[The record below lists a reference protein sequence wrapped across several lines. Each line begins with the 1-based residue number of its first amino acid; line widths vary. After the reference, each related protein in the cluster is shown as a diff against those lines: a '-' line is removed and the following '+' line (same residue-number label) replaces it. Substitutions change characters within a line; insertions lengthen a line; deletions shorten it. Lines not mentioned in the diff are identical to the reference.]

1 MQTELRK
8 HQHTL
13 ITYGTGTILFGLW
26 SLAKSVV
33 YLVIDRSENS
43 LYFIIDQLVEPDD
56 KKSAFL
62 IAIAAVSI
70 VFLID
75 MIFRWVAGSSAR
87 KIGTGM
93 KIKPG
98 FVIASLYIV
107 AVDGF
112 EFVSGIQ
119 NIIAGEF
126 MQLDKLLTLLVDITS
141 FIIVLQMIYAAFMV
155 GKLSKAIELE
165 GAAAA
170 GSGK

>member
-33 YLVIDRSENS
+33 YLVIDRSEES
-43 LYFIIDQLVEPDD
+43 LSYMIEQLAPSEERGLMFV
-56 KKSAFL
+56 L
-62 IAIAAVSI
+62 AISLVSS
-70 VFLID
+70 VFLVD
-75 MIFRWVAGSSAR
+75 MIFRWAAGRSAQ

-119 NIIAGEF
+119 SILAGEF
-126 MQLDKLLTLLVDITS
+126 MRLDKILTLLVDITS
-141 FIIVLQMIYAAFMV
+141 FIIVVQMIYAAFMV

>member
-56 KKSAFL
+56 KKFAFL
-62 IAIAAVSI
+62 VAIAVVSS

-98 FVIASLYIV
+98 FVIASLYIAV
-107 AVDGF
+107 VDGF

-119 NIIAGEF
+119 NILAGEF
-126 MQLDKLLTLLVDITS
+126 MQLDKILTLLVDITS
-141 FIIVLQMIYAAFMV
+141 FIIVVQMIYAAFMV
-155 GKLSKAIELE
+155 GKLSKAIGLE
-165 GAAAA
+165 GAAPAA
-170 GSGK
+170 SGK

>member
-43 LYFIIDQLVEPDD
+43 LYFVIDQIAEPDD
-56 KKSAFL
+56 KKFMFL
-62 IAIAAVSI
+62 VAVAAVSS

-75 MIFRWVAGSSAR
+75 MIFRWAAGSSAR

-98 FVIASLYIV
+98 FVIASLYIA

-119 NIIAGEF
+119 NILAGEF
-126 MQLDKLLTLLVDITS
+126 MQLDKILTLLVDITS
-141 FIIVLQMIYAAFMV
+141 FIIVVQMIYAAFMV
-155 GKLSKAIELE
+155 GKLSKAIGLE
-165 GAAAA
+165 DAAPAA
-170 GSGK
+170 SGK